1 MSNEPGRNCSMQSE
15 VHTQLEDSPISYRKG
30 SSIWSSDAFAFGWS
44 SVAVQH
50 AICRFVLYQELPT
63 KARGTAN
70 VWWRIPALS
79 FMRSGV
85 RFLQLGII
93 DPITQMGS
101 NGLYVRLESV
111 RC

>member
-50 AICRFVLYQELPT
+50 AMCRFVLYQGIADQGPWDSLH
-63 KARGTAN
+63 N

-85 RFLQLGII
+85 KISSVGHNRP
-93 DPITQMGS
+93 DHA
-101 NGLYVRLESV
+101 NG
-111 RC
+111 